1 MYKRQA
7 QLFLA
12 GEVADDW
19 DFDGLC
25 SHYRGWLAK
34 DGDFRYTPEALG
46 ELKQEDVVKVL
57 TDRCLLYTSRCV

>member
-1 MYKRQA
+1 MVCLVLLYCCLLYTSLR
-7 QLFLA
+7 
-12 GEVADDW
+12 
-19 DFDGLC
+19 

-57 TDRCLLYTSRCV
+57 TDRADACLLYTSRCV